1 MNFISGT
8 HTLILYLYILSNK
21 DAAIEAFFKNLMRFR
36 VFWQMFKTIELISGI
51 SGLTWI
57 MSLQRRRRSDDSSKR
72 RQLRFGFEK
81 IGNEATTPTS
91 SRKGRVFRTAHRT
104 VLFSSTHWSTTVVSV
119 PVNYQLSEVEE
130 GEVTKWFHVMSTF
143 FFKAEAI
150 GLEKGEVP
158 KGATRLL
165 HQAPSWTQPAQVEN
179 VARIAVENSLRCKCL
194 ASLPR
199 LL

>member
-21 DAAIEAFFKNLMRFR
+21 DAATEAFFKNLMSFR

-119 PVNYQLSEVEE
+119 PVNYQLSEVKK
-130 GEVTKWFHVMSTF
+130 GEVTKWFHVISEF
-143 FFKAEAI
+143 
-150 GLEKGEVP
+150 
-158 KGATRLL
+158 RLFCSKL
-165 HQAPSWTQPAQVEN
+165 RQSVWKKVKFQRVQPDCYTKPHPGHNQ
-179 VARIAVENSLRCKCL
+179 
-194 ASLPR
+194 PR
-199 LL
+199 

>member
-21 DAAIEAFFKNLMRFR
+21 DAATEAFFKNLMSFR

-91 SRKGRVFRTAHRT
+91 SRKGRVFRKR
-104 VLFSSTHWSTTVVSV
+104 SSTHWSTTVVSV
-119 PVNYQLSEVEE
+119 PVNYQLSEVEK

>member
-21 DAAIEAFFKNLMRFR
+21 DAAIEAFFKNLMSFR

-91 SRKGRVFRTAHRT
+91 SRKGRVFRKR
-104 VLFSSTHWSTTVVSV
+104 SSTHWSTTVVSV
-119 PVNYQLSEVEE
+119 PVNYQLSEVEK
-130 GEVTKWFHVMSTF
+130 GEVTKWFHVFHVMSTF
-143 FFKAEAI
+143 RPFFSK
-150 GLEKGEVP
+150 LRQSVWKKV
-158 KGATRLL
+158 KFQRV
-165 HQAPSWTQPAQVEN
+165 QPDCYTKPHPGHNQ
-179 VARIAVENSLRCKCL
+179 
-194 ASLPR
+194 PR
-199 LL
+199 

>member
-21 DAAIEAFFKNLMRFR
+21 DAAIEAFFKNLMSFR

-91 SRKGRVFRTAHRT
+91 SRKGRVFRKR
-104 VLFSSTHWSTTVVSV
+104 SSTHWSTTVVSV
-119 PVNYQLSEVEE
+119 PVNYQLSEVEK
-130 GEVTKWFHVMSTF
+130 GEVTK
-143 FFKAEAI
+143 
-150 GLEKGEVP
+150 
-158 KGATRLL
+158 
-165 HQAPSWTQPAQVEN
+165 
-179 VARIAVENSLRCKCL
+179 
-194 ASLPR
+194 
-199 LL
+199 